1 MAINNARTVVFMVSG
16 DSKAEILN
24 QVLSQSGE
32 SFFYPS
38 QLIKPV
44 SGQLIVLIDKAAVR
58 AIS

>member
-24 QVLSQSGE
+24 QVLNQSGDP
-32 SFFYPS
+32 FLCPS
-38 QLIKPV
+38 QLIKPD
-44 SGQLIVLIDKAAVR
+44 SEQLIFLIDKNAAR